1 MMMFT
6 GRQRGAWLLEG
17 PALRRLCTRAMPRLA
32 SAIPRHGGFMPITM
46 YSASV
51 PVFVRMLGN
60 VGAWLDKAEAHA
72 AAKKFDPS
80 VYLTARL
87 APDMLPFAKQI
98 QIACDAAKFCV
109 ARVSGTEAPK
119 FEDNETSI
127 AELRERIA
135 RTVAYVRSVP
145 AGQIDGT
152 DAKEISVPRRDGAM
166 TMKGEDYL
174 RQFVLP
180 NFYFHV
186 TMTYALLRHF
196 GVELGK
202 ADFLGGLPQPAPAPA
217 PS

>member
-1 MMMFT
+1 
-6 GRQRGAWLLEG
+6 
-17 PALRRLCTRAMPRLA
+17 
-32 SAIPRHGGFMPITM
+32 
-46 YSASV
+46 
-51 PVFVRMLGN
+51 
-60 VGAWLDKAEAHA
+60 
-72 AAKKFDPS
+72 
-80 VYLTARL
+80 
-87 APDMLPFAKQI
+87 
-98 QIACDAAKFCV
+98 
-109 ARVSGTEAPK
+109 
-119 FEDNETSI
+119 
-127 AELRERIA
+127 
-135 RTVAYVRSVP
+135 VP

-180 NFYFHV
+180 NFYFHI